1 MEVAELAN
9 AKEFI
14 ESNALENAIMDDPE
28 NLLKNMQS
36 IVYKDALI
44 AAQGKKLYDEQLS
57 IIKAQAER
65 HQKHKTSGQVEDL
78 IDRRSKR
85 EKGS

>member
-1 MEVAELAN
+1 
-9 AKEFI
+9 
-14 ESNALENAIMDDPE
+14 MDDPE

-36 IVYKDALI
+36 TVYKDAVI
-44 AAQGKKLYDEQLS
+44 AAQGKKLYEEQLS
-57 IIKAQAER
+57 IIKAQVER
-65 HQKHKTSGQVEDL
+65 QNEGKTSGQVEDL